1 MEKQD
6 ERLKR
11 SRVFYGILF
20 LFLGTL
26 FLLLFIALQSL
37 ILPIL
42 IGMISAYIAMPLLN
56 LLRKRGVPKAAGVLI
71 LFSGFIFVV
80 FVIGEQI
87 VSLMPDEREK
97 IELRINIQH
106 KLNESYLGFL
116 GKSSFEDEG
125 NMVSTLFEDEL
136 HPVIENINA
145 FLELDAEEDSLYHAY
160 AKQGG
165 MRESTQ
171 EYYPQVQDLPKAL
184 VDDETEEAEGEG
196 RSGNLIGNLGFS
208 PGNSRIAGL
217 LSAIS
222 NWLVTPF
229 IFVFLLFDDGQI
241 KRFLIDLV
249 PNRYFEMAL
258 TTFDNV
264 DTAIGQYLR
273 GTLMECT
280 LVGVS
285 FIIGL
290 LIIGFDIQAAVFI
303 GIVAGIANAIPFL
316 GPAIGLIVGVTYAM
330 VVESIDPI
338 IPFVSGDAAVL
349 MVVILVAIVQ
359 LLDNAIY
366 NPVVLGK
373 AVNLHPLIVIVGV
386 AGGSILF
393 GFAGMLFAVPTIVV
407 VNEVISTL
415 HRQLKDYF
423 IIY

>member
-1 MEKQD
+1 VEKPD

-11 SRVFYGILF
+11 SRVFYGVLF

-56 LLRKRGVPKAAGVLI
+56 LLRKRGVPKAVGVLI
-71 LFSGFIFVV
+71 LFGGFIFVV
-80 FVIGEQI
+80 FVIGEQV

-97 IELRINIQH
+97 IELRINVQH

-116 GKSSFEDEG
+116 GKSSFDDEG
-125 NMVSTLFEDEL
+125 NVVSTLFEDEL

-145 FLELDAEEDSLYHAY
+145 FLHLDAQEDSLYQSY
-160 AKQGG
+160 VDKGKI
-165 MRESTQ
+165 STVTKG
-171 EYYPQVQDLPKAL
+171 YYLQAQTLPKAL
-184 VDDETEEAEGEG
+184 ANEKPEAIEEDVD
-196 RSGNLIGNLGFS
+196 RGNLIGNLGFQ
-208 PGNSRIAGL
+208 PENSRIAGL

-229 IFVFLLFDDGQI
+229 IFLFLLFDDGQI

-249 PNRYFEMAL
+249 PNRYFEMTL

-264 DTAIGQYLR
+264 DAAIGQYLR

-285 FIIGL
+285 FLIGL
-290 LIIGFDIQAAVFI
+290 LIIGFDIQAALFI

-338 IPFVSGDAAVL
+338 IPFVSGDAAIL
-349 MVVILVAIVQ
+349 MVVILVGIVQ

-407 VNEVISTL
+407 VNEIVSTL